1 MPRPEMLRPA
11 VTRNWLDRFAL
22 PGHEIHVLAPSPHI
36 QHMGACPAL
45 SNWGTR
51 IKSQPHSLAR
61 AKHRYA
67 ITHATNDSLYI
78 SKLRVLATLCASVPK
93 RHPVRP
99 VVFWSSLFMVNS
111 MGIAHLLH
119 SRGGRHSSADSRSGA
134 RLNANDS
141 RRVYVQFKVGL
152 NSNRRHVLS
161 KALKWKYT
169 RAGHASG
176 IADISVHTMPLPVTS
191 TSLD

>member
-1 MPRPEMLRPA
+1 MLPPTI
-11 VTRNWLDRFAL
+11 TRNRLDRFAL

-61 AKHRYA
+61 PKHRDA
-67 ITHATNDSLYI
+67 ITHAANDSPYI

-99 VVFWSSLFMVNS
+99 VVSWPSLFVVNS
-111 MGIAHLLH
+111 TGIAHLLH
-119 SRGGRHSSADSRSGA
+119 GRGGRHSSADSRPGA
-134 RLNANDS
+134 RLNADDS
-141 RRVYVQFKVGL
+141 HRVYIQFKVSL
-152 NSNRRHVLS
+152 NSKRRHILG
-161 KALKWKYT
+161 KALKWKHT
-169 RAGHASG
+169 RAGHASW